1 MGVGLRM
8 FQCRVR
14 AGGSTLTVEC
24 LAPSALA
31 AAHAVVVR
39 VRQTDDAPWH
49 QVVACEWSP
58 VIGEYLVPVNAIIV
72 AAEDPPAEGADHVI
86 FAADAGGDEQRES
99 ASS

>member
-14 AGGSTLTVEC
+14 AGGSTLTLEC
-24 LAPSALA
+24 LAPSAVA
-31 AAHAVVVR
+31 AAHAVVGR

-58 VIGEYLVPVNAIIV
+58 VLGEYLVPVNAIIV
-72 AAEDPPAEGADHVI
+72 AAEDPLAEGADQVI
-86 FAADAGGDEQRES
+86 FVSEPGGDELRES
-99 ASS
+99 AW